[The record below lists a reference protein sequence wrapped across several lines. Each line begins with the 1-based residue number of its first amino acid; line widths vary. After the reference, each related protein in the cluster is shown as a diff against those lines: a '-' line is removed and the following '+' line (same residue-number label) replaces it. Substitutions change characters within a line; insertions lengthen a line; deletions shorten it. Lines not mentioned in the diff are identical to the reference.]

1 MIAQYSAAALASQNK
16 QWCTPASVDSIMS
29 SNGQEDHVSM
39 GANAATKLLRVIEN
53 VENILA
59 VEWLCGVA
67 ALKQRELQTAPE
79 LQHEVDAF
87 LAAYDIN
94 HKVVPMQELIAS
106 AKGWLFPKM
115 G

>member
-1 MIAQYSAAALASQNK
+1 M
-16 QWCTPASVDSIMS
+16 
-29 SNGQEDHVSM
+29 
-39 GANAATKLLRVIEN
+39 
-53 VENILA
+53 
-59 VEWLCGVA
+59 EWLCGVA
-67 ALKQRELQTAPE
+67 ALKQREMQTAPE